1 MTEWRLGV
9 ETMRKL
15 IPVIAALML
24 ATPSFAAQLY
34 DKQQI
39 DNIYEN
45 EASGL
50 RYYKRGDYEK
60 AFSILRE
67 TAALGMKNSQ
77 YILAYMFIKG
87 EGVDKNILFGLGWM
101 GLATELGNDEWVEK
115 YQGLYGSL
123 NASQQSMVDDKVNE
137 YREKFGASEQGVTCS
152 NTAEVGSRAIRWK
165 CRKSEG
171 SYTLHDIEMPIR
183 EE

>member
-1 MTEWRLGV
+1 MK
-9 ETMRKL
+9 KL
-15 IPVIAALML
+15 ILAITAILLTFPVL
-24 ATPSFAAQLY
+24 AAQHY

-50 RYYKRGDYEK
+50 RYYKRGDFPK
-60 AFSILRE
+60 AFRILSE

-87 EGVDKNILFGLGWM
+87 EGIDKNILFGLGWM

-123 NASQQSMVDDKVNE
+123 NESQQSMVDAKVDE
-137 YREKFGASEQGVTCS
+137 YREKYGASVQGITCS
-152 NTAEVGSRAIRWK
+152 NTSEVGSRAIRFK

-171 SYTLHDIEMPIR
+171 SYTLHEIEMPIR
-183 EE
+183 AE